1 MARTKKKSGVGGT
14 ILFVI
19 LLAVIVVGVYIMIT
33 TGEDNGKLEPDVKRT
48 ETEVLL
54 DRDMEKDY
62 PGTIREVVKVY
73 CRLAKCLYNE
83 EFDEEQVE
91 ALTRQLRHLYD
102 EELLAENE
110 EQLHFAGIKGDIAHY
125 QSNKM
130 SINSYTVDRASDI
143 QYKTTDKGETAGINM
158 YFTINEN
165 GSFTRSYQEFI
176 LRKDADGKWRILG
189 WRQVAES
196 DVSE

>member
-1 MARTKKKSGVGGT
+1 MAKTRKKSGVGGT
-14 ILFVI
+14 VLFVI
-19 LLAVIVVGVYIMIT
+19 LMAVIIVGVYIMIT
-33 TGEDNGKLEPDVKRT
+33 TGEDNGKLEPEVKQT
-48 ETEVLL
+48 ETEMLL

-62 PGTIREVVKVY
+62 PGTVREVVKVY
-73 CRLAKCLYNE
+73 CRLTMCLYNE

-91 ALTRQLRHLYD
+91 ALTRQLRCLYD
-102 EELLAENE
+102 EELLAEND
-110 EQLHFAGIKGDIAHY
+110 EQTHFAGIKGDIAHY

-143 QYKTTDKGETAGINM
+143 QYKTSDSGETAGINM

-165 GSFTRSYQEFI
+165 GSFKRSYQEFI
-176 LRKDADGKWRILG
+176 LRKDTGGKWKILG
-189 WRQVAES
+189 WRQTAES